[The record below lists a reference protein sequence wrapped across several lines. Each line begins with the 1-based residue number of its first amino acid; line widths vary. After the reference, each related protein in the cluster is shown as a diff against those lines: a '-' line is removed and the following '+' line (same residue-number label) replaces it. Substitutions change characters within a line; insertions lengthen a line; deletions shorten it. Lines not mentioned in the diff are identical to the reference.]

1 MFLSSTLIELSLA
14 LSLNLKSISDRS
26 ISNKTETLIDTKFL
40 SSTLM
45 LVEVAA
51 KNRLRQKH
59 QQIEVKLLFFIQET

>member
-51 KNRLRQKH
+51 KNRLR
-59 QQIEVKLLFFIQET
+59 